1 MLAGRFRVRASS
13 LRLLR
18 GWIEPE
24 NSVEEKTDQVL
35 ESRIYMGWILFQ
47 MYLLDLHLLSWQLL
61 GMFIFFD
68 FIYFLFD
75 V

>member
-13 LRLLR
+13 LRLLS

-24 NSVEEKTDQVL
+24 NSVEEKRDQVL

-47 MYLLDLHLLSWQLL
+47 MYLLDLRLLSWQLL